1 MNPPSRSGQGYP
13 SDFGRWADDNFANY
27 GRNMIGPRVDE
38 VDGQPYDMGYAVAP
52 AQKTAAPAAAPAA
65 ASGGGGGGGPMGA
78 IVGLGQVAFGIHQL
92 HLANKIRRRGPQDLT
107 PQAVRDVY
115 AERAAAQVSNKAP
128 GQAEAENR
136 LASTLG
142 RSVGALARGATSGAQ
157 LLSMANNQANNA
169 YNQQANINT
178 AASQFRQNMTQQ
190 KQLAQAQLGQYQ
202 DLSRRTWANEV
213 GALRGGG
220 WKNIFGGATTTAASA
235 DGAIKDVA
243 KLIM

>member
-1 MNPPSRSGQGYP
+1 MVSSFYDQGPTQNLADGDAASVSPPAAP
-13 SDFGRWADDNFANY
+13 S
-27 GRNMIGPRVDE
+27 
-38 VDGQPYDMGYAVAP
+38 
-52 AQKTAAPAAAPAA
+52 AAPAASS
-65 ASGGGGGGGPMGA
+65 SGGGGGAMGA
-78 IVGLGQVAFGIHQL
+78 VVGLGQAAFGIHQL
-92 HLANKIRRRGPQDLT
+92 NLARKLRRRGPQDLT

-115 AERAAAQVSNKAP
+115 AERASAQINNKAP

-136 LASTLG
+136 LAGTLG

-220 WKNIFGGATTTAASA
+220 WKNIFGGAITAAVSTNESV
-235 DGAIKDVA
+235 KDVA
-243 KLIM
+243 KLLM